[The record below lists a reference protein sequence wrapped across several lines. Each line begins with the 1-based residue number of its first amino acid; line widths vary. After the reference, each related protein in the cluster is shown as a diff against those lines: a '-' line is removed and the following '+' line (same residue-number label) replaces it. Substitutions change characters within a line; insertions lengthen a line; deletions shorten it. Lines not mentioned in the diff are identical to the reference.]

1 MKYLKIYMIEDDDD
15 HYELADYNINQ
26 SDYAEILYRS
36 SDGEEAL
43 SLIDQI
49 IEEEVEKPDLVMLDI
64 NIPKIDGIEVLK
76 KIKGCNE
83 LASIPVVIFTT
94 SNASRDKVRAYE
106 NHANS
111 YMVKPA
117 DFDEMKRMLDLMIEY
132 WGNCNRL

>member
-15 HYELADYNINQ
+15 HFELANFSINK
-26 SDYAEILYRS
+26 SEHAEILYRS

-43 SLIDQI
+43 SLVNQI
-49 IEEEVEKPDLVMLDI
+49 IADEIEKPDLVMLDI

-76 KIKGCNE
+76 KFKGCTE
-83 LASIPVVIFTT
+83 LATIPVVIFTT
-94 SNASRDKVRAYE
+94 SNASRDKARAYE

-117 DFDEMKRMLDLMIEY
+117 DFDEMKRILDLMIEY